1 MTDLEMITTE
11 YLDKRDSLI
20 TTAEELEQLI
30 SDTSGSK
37 ALEKRVAAFLD
48 EFFDFMAIEKK
59 YSLSMGA
66 ACDNLMDLLGVLPLE
81 PEA

>member
-11 YLDKRDSLI
+11 CLDKRDNLI

-59 YSLSMGA
+59 YLLSMGVV
-66 ACDNLMDLLGVLPLE
+66 CDNLMDALGVPFLE

>member
-11 YLDKRDSLI
+11 CLDKRDNLI
-20 TTAEELEQLI
+20 TTAEELEKLI

-59 YSLSMGA
+59 FLLSMGDA
-66 ACDNLMDLLGVLPLE
+66 YDNLMDALGVPPLE